1 MNCSGG
7 IRNIVFAGGAAIGL
21 SFICAPF
28 VAPAFRKYC
37 LPYVPATDNQ
47 LKNVVRFLKSNSNGR
62 LLDIG
67 SGDGRIV
74 IGMYRYC
81 IIVCDL
87 N

>member
-1 MNCSGG
+1 MPSLQLGG
-7 IRNIVFAGGAAIGL
+7 IAIGL
-21 SFICAPF
+21 SVICVSF

-47 LKNVVRFLKSNSNGR
+47 IENILKLINGKSKNGEQR

-74 IGMYRYC
+74 IGEF
-81 IIVCDL
+81 II
-87 N
+87 